1 MYVRPP
7 PAHLLLRIL
16 IHDDALVTSELMFEQ
31 YSVPSL
37 AFCVDSVMSFYHNNL
52 PSPPVP
58 FHGDGLVVSF
68 NTASTS
74 VIPILDGKG
83 LMSHAKR
90 INWGAMQATEYLLKL
105 IQLKYPTFPNR
116 VTSIPCNVHPLL
128 CSHGVGGILIDLA
141 F

>member
-1 MYVRPP
+1 MDTNHR
-7 PAHLLLRIL
+7 LRTL
-16 IHDDALVTSELMFEQ
+16 NLVTSELMFEQ

-37 AFCVDSVMSFYHNNL
+37 ALCVDSVMSFYHNNL

-90 INWGAMQATEYLLKL
+90 C
-105 IQLKYPTFPNR
+105 
-116 VTSIPCNVHPLL
+116 VTHHHAHHSVLTSGKN
-128 CSHGVGGILIDLA
+128 ILGRDTS
-141 F
+141 